1 MIKKPPVVRKPPLAQ
16 EQTPRPSTQQ
26 FNATPRFNLS
36 STPRPY
42 PTHNVSVSTPSSTR
56 YLTPA
61 RQVPKQD
68 DIIDPSSDSLLDV
81 HESIEIEDQEL
92 DAEFSSA
99 DLEDDYLIEERSPKR
114 QRLSSPVLADVQ
126 VQRDREQSDEIKK
139 SCPLPVL
146 SSPPAPRRLASTAP
160 RFLIST
166 PAPQST
172 PQPNQS
178 TFVKP
183 PRFRPPASSEKAHSS
198 EPLPDQFSP
207 HRRGQKYVAGGLA
220 AEVRDWLFN
229 IESTGPGDSL
239 QKKESPWLLRLVID
253 ELSGGGKAGMTL
265 VQGRK
270 VHTGTMDG
278 PLDTLVVMRVILA
291 GEGAGTG
298 LQKGSKVQVGKTVGI
313 KGPVWEVVMEGQ
325 KWGVGV
331 DWQVL

>member
-1 MIKKPPVVRKPPLAQ
+1 
-16 EQTPRPSTQQ
+16 
-26 FNATPRFNLS
+26 
-36 STPRPY
+36 
-42 PTHNVSVSTPSSTR
+42 
-56 YLTPA
+56 
-61 RQVPKQD
+61 
-68 DIIDPSSDSLLDV
+68 V

-114 QRLSSPVLADVQ
+114 QRLSSPVPADVQ

-139 SCPLPVL
+139 SCLLPVL

-172 PQPNQS
+172 PQLNQS

-183 PRFRPPASSEKAHSS
+183 PRFRPPVSSEKSHSS

-229 IESTGPGDSL
+229 IESTGPGDSVRE
-239 QKKESPWLLRLVID
+239 KESPWLLRLVID
-253 ELSGGGKAGMTL
+253 ELSGGGKAGMAL

-278 PLDTLVVMRVILA
+278 PVETPVVMRIILA